1 MIQLMPAPIPSGLKE
16 EIADF
21 VDALEYERGLSK
33 NTNASY
39 ESDIR
44 QFAAFLGEKKINS
57 WAKVSGPDA
66 AEWLVEMTDGGY
78 AAKSQARKLSALKV
92 FARYL
97 VREEVRKDDFS
108 ELLVGPK
115 LSRTLPH
122 VLDIQEV
129 AHLLETPDETKPQ
142 GLRDRAML
150 ELMYSSGL
158 RVSEL
163 CGLKLQGIDLENGI
177 VRVFGKGSK
186 ERVVP
191 LGKTAADA
199 LERYLDS
206 GRPKLVKPKTGSDL
220 FLSQWGRAISRK
232 TFWVLIKQYTAL
244 AGIEKPVKPHT
255 LRHSFATHLLQG
267 GADLRA
273 IQEMLG
279 HADIG
284 TTQIYAGVKGHTL
297 LEEHASFHPRKEQ
310 VKS

>member
-1 MIQLMPAPIPSGLKE
+1 MPAPIPKSLSL
-16 EIADF
+16 EIDDF
-21 VDALEYERGLSK
+21 IAFLELERGLSK
-33 NTNASY
+33 NTYDSY
-39 ESDIR
+39 RSDIE
-44 QFAAFLGEKKINS
+44 QFAAFLCEKKITD
-57 WAKVSGPDA
+57 WTKVQGAEA
-66 AEWLVEMTDGGY
+66 AEWLVEMTDGGFSQ
-78 AAKSQARKLSALKV
+78 KSQARKLSALRM

-97 VREEVRKDDFS
+97 VKESVRKDDFS
-108 ELLVGPK
+108 DLVVGPK
-115 LSRTLPH
+115 LRRSLPH
-122 VLDIQEV
+122 VLEIQEV
-129 AHLLETPDETKPQ
+129 GRLLEAPDEATPQ

-163 CGLKLQGIDLENGI
+163 CGLLLQSVDLENGI

-191 LGKTAADA
+191 LGQAATDA

-206 GRPKLVKPKTGSDL
+206 GRPKLVKPRTGSDL

-232 TFWVLIKQYTAL
+232 TFWVLIKQHTAT

-279 HADIG
+279 HADIA

-297 LEEHASFHPRKEQ
+297 LEEHASFHPRKDQ
-310 VKS
+310 VKN